1 MTVAIKPLRKFTTGT
16 PTTSDMV
23 EGELAVNTADQKI
36 FMRDGSNNIVEVGA
50 AKPAAD
56 DIVAGDAAVN
66 ITTSTG
72 NITIDAQGD
81 NTDIIFKGTDDT
93 ADITMLTLDGS
104 EAGLATF
111 NSSIKIADNG
121 FIGTATT
128 PGLIKL
134 ESDNVRISNTGTSDT
149 NAMLQLYSE
158 DTGSG
163 SAPDMYF
170 WRNSSSPAA
179 SDFLGKI
186 IFYGEN
192 DADEGLDYASIATQI
207 TSVAD
212 GVEAAR
218 FVFYSRQ
225 GGASFNWQI
234 GSNGVDK
241 ALTIP
246 DGTFIGSTSDRDAI
260 SIGSDGD
267 VTLTQDLELQH
278 DGAILSFGANDEIAL
293 THVHDTGLAL
303 TDSGGTPTLQ
313 LHDSNEAVSSDGT
326 NLMLTSGGVTFKI
339 PTADGSAD
347 HVLKTDGGGNLS
359 FVAQSGGSSVTIGEN
374 APGGP
379 SAGDMWWDSSDD
391 QGRLKVYYNDGNSSQ
406 WVDAFPSIAP
416 VEDRVILNGT
426 DGVSANAG
434 DELLGEDN
442 SFVQLEPATTDFFDN
457 PVIPSIQFT
466 NTTNAFVT
474 TLSAASSADASVDVS
489 TLQTEDDVIGL
500 IMAMG

>member
-1 MTVAIKPLRKFTTGT
+1 
-16 PTTSDMV
+16 
-23 EGELAVNTADQKI
+23 
-36 FMRDGSNNIVEVGA
+36 
-50 AKPAAD
+50 
-56 DIVAGDAAVN
+56 
-66 ITTSTG
+66 
-72 NITIDAQGD
+72 
-81 NTDIIFKGTDDT
+81 
-93 ADITMLTLDGS
+93 
-104 EAGLATF
+104 
-111 NSSIKIADNG
+111 
-121 FIGTATT
+121 
-128 PGLIKL
+128 
-134 ESDNVRISNTGTSDT
+134 
-149 NAMLQLYSE
+149 
-158 DTGSG
+158 
-163 SAPDMYF
+163 
-170 WRNSSSPAA
+170 SSPAA